1 MMSQVHSVDVLSA
14 AQSDF
19 LQYVA
24 KRYVEAHDS
33 LARFEEAIQSSAMR
47 VLERQNSA
55 IHRTFRKR
63 TKAPKAST
71 LTTST
76 AIDLVLGGSV
86 RLASIGISIGLGLIW
101 DRQRTEVPMLYSDIA
116 CDSAEAFE
124 ALRFGLQNPTSELTI
139 QTWDRLI
146 WATQPF
152 DPSELGEIDDKLES
166 LLTYWLTLLREAREN
181 QQSAEDDL
189 PLQ

>member
-1 MMSQVHSVDVLSA
+1 MSQVQSVDVLSA

-19 LQYVA
+19 LQQVA
-24 KRYVEAHDS
+24 QRYVEAHDS
-33 LARFEEAIQSSAMR
+33 IGRFEEAIQSSATK

-63 TKAPKAST
+63 TKFPKVSS

-76 AIDLVLGGSV
+76 PIDLVLGGSV
-86 RLASIGISIGLGLIW
+86 RLASIGVSVGLGLIW
-101 DRQRTEVPMLYSDIA
+101 DRKRTSIPMLYADIA
-116 CDSAEAFE
+116 CDGAEASE
-124 ALRFGLQNPTSELTI
+124 IIRFGLQDATSELMI
-139 QTWDRLI
+139 QSCDRLI

-152 DPSELGEIDDKLES
+152 DLSEFGEIDDKLES
-166 LLTYWLTLLREAREN
+166 LLTCWLALLREAKEN
-181 QQSAEDDL
+181 QQSTEDDL